1 MGSEGLLCGGCE
13 VLGLEKLIH
22 GLFLTS
28 FRKLALRWDGET
40 AASWEFPGVYGLME
54 RKDLNVEF
62 DCENAGRSFRRSETR
77 LSAGLTPFHLPCPN
91 LDLSDEPRHVPSIRR
106 WTGR

>member
-22 GLFLTS
+22 DLFLTS
-28 FRKLALRWDGET
+28 FRKQALRWDGET

-54 RKDLNVEF
+54 REDLSAEF

-77 LSAGLTPFHLPCPN
+77 LCGFNTVSPALPQFKF
-91 LDLSDEPRHVPSIRR
+91 V
-106 WTGR
+106 